1 MILLLRTQHAW
12 LSPINTPTPPGG
24 PIRLVVFLSSAVTLM
39 LGGLQQVNWEVNAAL
54 NETCYIDSSRSIPCS
69 QGNLPVYGV
78 AVESPEDISS
88 TIRFATS
95 HNLRLVIKNT
105 GHDYLGRS
113 TASGAL
119 SIWTH
124 KMQNITFSDNFVP
137 YGGKN
142 GVGTT
147 VTISAGVQ
155 LANLYYA
162 VGQQNQSVVAGFAYT
177 VGAAGGYIQGG
188 GHSPMGNWK
197 GQSTDNAV
205 EFNVVTASVLSI
217 LLIEID
223 E

>member
-1 MILLLRTQHAW
+1 MILLLTMQ
-12 LSPINTPTPPGG
+12 LVKLLQLNSPIRPGKL
-24 PIRLVVFLSSAVTLM
+24 IRLVSSSPPSQMVIV
-39 LGGLQQVNWEVNAAL
+39 GGLQQVNWEVNAAL

-78 AVESPEDISS
+78 AVESASDISA
-88 TIRFATS
+88 TILFASS
-95 HNLRLVIKNT
+95 HNLRLIIKNT

-113 TASGAL
+113 TAPGAL

-124 KMQNITFSDNFVP
+124 KMQNITFSSDFIP
-137 YGGKN
+137 KGGKE

-155 LANLYYA
+155 LANLYHA
-162 VGQQNQSVVAGFAYT
+162 VGEQNQSVVAGFAYT

-188 GHSPMGNWK
+188 GHSPMANWK

-205 EFNVVTASVLSI
+205 EFEVVTAGVSI
-217 LLIEID
+217 P
-223 E
+223 